1 MELPTLGSYL
11 KRLRSERDIST
22 VQAAVIAGLSY
33 SHLTQ
38 IERGTRTP
46 SEEVLEHLIRVYEL
60 PHTTARFLRE
70 LRAPARWELGSPAQL
85 RNLLPRDVTDR
96 LADLDTR
103 GVVAYY
109 LDPLC
114 NVLGANKIF
123 RTFIP
128 FDNLEDSAFNLGDW
142 VFRNPL
148 ARERL
153 PHWEHEADHAVAS
166 FRSQV
171 PRWRDI
177 PATTTYLLRMMEI
190 PEFQRR
196 WINHTTADL
205 SYARSP
211 SDVVHLR
218 DDADSV
224 WAISLHHT
232 EIPGTDAI
240 RLITG
245 YPNQLAAA

>member
-60 PHTTARFLRE
+60 SHPTARFLRE
-70 LRAPARWELGSPAQL
+70 LRAPARRQLGSPSQL
-85 RNLLPRDVTDR
+85 RTLLPHDLPDR

-103 GVVAYY
+103 RVIAYY
-109 LDPLC
+109 IDPLC
-114 NVLGANKIF
+114 NVVDANEYF
-123 RTFIP
+123 RRFVP
-128 FDNLEDSAFNLGDW
+128 LAPGDNIGDW
-142 VFRNPL
+142 VFRNPA

-153 PHWEHEADHAVAS
+153 PYWEHEADHAVS
-166 FRSQV
+166 SLRSQLA
-171 PRWRDI
+171 RWRDV
-177 PATTTYLLRMMEI
+177 PAATTYLLRMMEI
-190 PEFQRR
+190 QEFQRR
-196 WINHTTADL
+196 WIHHTTADL

-245 YPNQLAAA
+245 YPNHLAAA